1 MLLETKGCEYQG
13 LTTLQPAALWVM
25 QAASMKGHLCCRYID
40 APMADV
46 AAPGRGAPVL
56 APQEPLEERAAAAR
70 ERHALH
76 QAEGVAWILPHT
88 P

>member
-1 MLLETKGCEYQG
+1 
-13 LTTLQPAALWVM
+13 
-25 QAASMKGHLCCRYID
+25 
-40 APMADV
+40 MADV

-76 QAEGVAWILPHT
+76 QAEGVPGYFHIPLDAST
-88 P
+88 